1 MDFDEMVNYTSWYHN
16 NISKSGYFNLCGFR
30 LKVTK
35 YIMDEYDIPG
45 LKTMTTTPENI
56 KIIND
61 IMIRCYNENVGVSN
75 TSKLL
80 ADFIKIL

>member
-1 MDFDEMVNYTSWYHN
+1 MSDFDDMINYTSNYYN
-16 NISKSGYFNLCGFR
+16 SKKSYFDLCSFR

-61 IMIRCYNENVGVSN
+61 IMIRCYNENVGVPN
-75 TSKLL
+75 ASKLL

>member
-1 MDFDEMVNYTSWYHN
+1 MNFDDMINYTSNYYN
-16 NISKSGYFNLCGFR
+16 SKKSYFDLCSFR

-35 YIMDEYDIPG
+35 YIIDEYDIPG

-61 IMIRCYNENVGVSN
+61 IMIRCYNENIEVSN
-75 TSKLL
+75 TAKLL

>member
-1 MDFDEMVNYTSWYHN
+1 MNFDDMINYTSNYYN
-16 NISKSGYFNLCGFR
+16 SKESYFDLCSFR

-61 IMIRCYNENVGVSN
+61 MMIRCYNENIGISN
-75 TSKLL
+75 TAKLL

>member
-1 MDFDEMVNYTSWYHN
+1 MNFDDMINYTSNYYN
-16 NISKSGYFNLCGFR
+16 SKKSYFDLCSFR

-61 IMIRCYNENVGVSN
+61 IMIRSYNENVGVPN

>member
-1 MDFDEMVNYTSWYHN
+1 MNFDDMINYTSNYYN
-16 NISKSGYFNLCGFR
+16 SKKFYFDLCSFR
-30 LKVTK
+30 IKVTK

-61 IMIRCYNENVGVSN
+61 IMIKCYNENIGISN
-75 TSKLL
+75 TAKLL
-80 ADFIKIL
+80 ADFIKILK

>member
-1 MDFDEMVNYTSWYHN
+1 MNFDDMINYTSNYYN
-16 NISKSGYFNLCGFR
+16 SKKSYFDLCSFR

-45 LKTMTTTPENI
+45 LKTMITTPENI

-61 IMIRCYNENVGVSN
+61 IMIRCYNENIEISN
-75 TSKLL
+75 TAKLL

>member
-1 MDFDEMVNYTSWYHN
+1 MNFDDMINYTSNYYN
-16 NISKSGYFNLCGFR
+16 SKKSYFDLCSFR

-35 YIMDEYDIPG
+35 YIMDEYDIPS

-61 IMIRCYNENVGVSN
+61 IMIRCYNENIGISN
-75 TSKLL
+75 TAKLL

>member
-1 MDFDEMVNYTSWYHN
+1 MINYISNYYSLKKSYFD
-16 NISKSGYFNLCGFR
+16 LCSFR

-56 KIIND
+56 KTIND
-61 IMIRCYNENVGVSN
+61 IMIRCYNENIGVSN
-75 TSKLL
+75 TAKLL

>member
-1 MDFDEMVNYTSWYHN
+1 MNFDDMINYTSNYYN
-16 NISKSGYFNLCGFR
+16 SKESCFDLCSFR

-56 KIIND
+56 KIIKD
-61 IMIRCYNENVGVSN
+61 IMIRCYNENVGVPN